1 MNLIHTLGKFIR
13 KQFQNQQ
20 TLTAILIL
28 PIMTADDIDLTLPQ
42 TILQKKYATSRLKF
56 RSHNR
61 KNKAAKPNR
70 ELLTK
75 WDHLL
80 SEDVEQE
87 VQYCTSSLSQSL
99 MIDHHG
105 LELK

>member
-13 KQFQNQQ
+13 KQFQNQP

-87 VQYCTSSLSQSL
+87 VLY
-99 MIDHHG
+99 
-105 LELK
+105 K

>member
-28 PIMTADDIDLTLPQ
+28 SIMTADDIDLTLPQ

-87 VQYCTSSLSQSL
+87 VLGY
-99 MIDHHG
+99 
-105 LELK
+105 K

>member
-1 MNLIHTLGKFIR
+1 
-13 KQFQNQQ
+13 
-20 TLTAILIL
+20 
-28 PIMTADDIDLTLPQ
+28 MTADDIDLTLPQ

-56 RSHNR
+56 RSHDR

-70 ELLTK
+70 KLLTK

-87 VQYCTSSLSQSL
+87 LLYKYESGFLPHTNWSDLWSIWKSWVIIETQR
-99 MIDHHG
+99 
-105 LELK
+105 